1 MAGSGT
7 DPRGLTGADKRA
19 RAYHLFAEALDH
31 QGEARDQFL
40 LRECGGDLALRA
52 EIDSLLL
59 IATRE
64 IALTGALLAAP
75 AGVAEDLA
83 GQTVGH
89 FRLTLR
95 IGEGG
100 MGVVYRAE
108 RTDGVQ
114 QSVAVKLISAAV
126 GKAGQARFEREAQL
140 LAQIEHPAVARLVDV
155 GVEHGRAWIAME
167 FVNGLRIDDYCRA
180 KELRA
185 GDIVGLLT
193 QLAAAVAT
201 AHRMLVVHNDIK
213 PANVLVT
220 AEGVPKLIDFGI
232 SRALQEANAASPG
245 GPATLSV
252 GRLFSPG
259 FAAPEQI
266 NGGPITVATDVFG
279 LGALAYRLLTG
290 CSTFPDAV
298 EPLDYML
305 AIAQRDVELPSRT
318 ALKAGRAV
326 VARQLRG
333 DLDAILCK
341 ALERDPARRYVSVEE
356 LQRDLK
362 AYLSGRPVKARSAT
376 LPYRGSKFARRH
388 RWGLGI
394 SVLAAVGLLVI
405 GGIYA
410 AQERR
415 VDQALHA
422 AARRGE
428 FLQSLL
434 KSANPRDGKRDAT
447 VADLLDQVAD
457 QVASQFSKEPLVA
470 ASMLELIA
478 NTDFNLGHL
487 AQGLAVSDRQIEL
500 LRTNH
505 GSPLDLADALSIR
518 GELLISSGKDAE
530 AQIPLREALTLVD
543 TRRGAERQLAR
554 ALDGLAKA
562 CQNVGNLDE
571 AEALFQREIAVLA
584 KIAKPLGAAAAF
596 PYAGLGAIRHAQGRY
611 AESVTYL
618 AKALEIERAIFLPDH
633 PDHPDL
639 LDSEYNYAAL
649 LEANHQADQ
658 AEPLFRHLLEAY
670 RRVMGP
676 QNYETYGAQAGL
688 AHDLLSLKR
697 YPEAADEAHQAALGL
712 SASVGENERWTMKA
726 WDVFGL
732 ATCLAGNGE
741 EGLRDIR
748 RIRDLHLQQSGA
760 DSWLVMISNIHMGM
774 CLVGLHRYAEAEPEL
789 LDTIE
794 SWEKTHDDRDNAIQD
809 GIEALSD
816 LYAATGRPQQA
827 DAWHHKI
834 LRDLQ

>member
-1 MAGSGT
+1 MCG
-7 DPRGLTGADKRA
+7 DDLT
-19 RAYHLFAEALDH
+19 
-31 QGEARDQFL
+31 
-40 LRECGGDLALRA
+40 LRA
-52 EIDSLLL
+52 DIDSLLL

-64 IALTGALLAAP
+64 IALTGALLGSP

-83 GQTVGH
+83 GQTYGH
-89 FRLTLR
+89 FRLTQR

-108 RTDGVQ
+108 RTDEVQ

-180 KELRA
+180 KDLRA
-185 GDIVGLLT
+185 GDIVGLLA
-193 QLAAAVAT
+193 QLAGAVAT

-220 AEGVPKLIDFGI
+220 ADGVPKLIDFGI
-232 SRALQEANAASPG
+232 SRALQEANAPAPG
-245 GPATLSV
+245 AFATV
-252 GRLFSPG
+252 GIGRLFSPG

-290 CSTFPDAV
+290 HSTFPDAV

-305 AIAQRDVELPSRT
+305 AIAQRDVELPSRA
-318 ALKAGRAV
+318 ALKAGRALE
-326 VARQLRG
+326 ARQLRG

-356 LQRDLK
+356 LQGDLK
-362 AYLSGRPVKARSAT
+362 AYLAGRPVKARSAT
-376 LPYRGSKFARRH
+376 LPYRWSKFARRH

-394 SVLAAVGLLVI
+394 SALAAVGLLVI

-447 VADLLDQVAD
+447 VADMLDQAAD

-478 NTDFNLGHL
+478 NTDFNLGRL
-487 AQGLAVSDRQIEL
+487 AKGLEVSDRQIDL
-500 LRTNH
+500 LRHNH

-518 GELLISSGKDAE
+518 GELLVSSGKDAE
-530 AQIPLREALTLVD
+530 AQIPLREALALVD
-543 TRRGAERQLAR
+543 QRRGAERPLAR

-562 CQNVGNLDE
+562 CLNLGNWGE
-571 AEALFQREIAVLA
+571 AEALYQREIGA
-584 KIAKPLGAAAAF
+584 IASIREPLGAAAGF
-596 PYAGLGAIRHAQGRY
+596 PYAGLGSLRHAQGRY
-611 AESVTYL
+611 AESVAYL
-618 AKALEIERAIFLPDH
+618 AKALEIARATFLPDH

-639 LDSEYNYAAL
+639 LDAEYNYAAL
-649 LEANHQADQ
+649 LEATHQADK

-697 YPEAADEAHQAALGL
+697 YPEAAEEAHQAALGL
-712 SASVGENERWTMKA
+712 SAIVGENERWTMKA

-741 EGLRDIR
+741 EGLRDLR
-748 RIRDLHLQQSGA
+748 RVRDLHIRQTGA
-760 DSWLVMISNIHMGM
+760 DSWLAMISNIHIGT
-774 CLVGLHRYAEAEPEL
+774 CLVSLQRYAEAEPVL
-789 LDTIE
+789 LNTIE
-794 SWEKTHDDRDNAIQD
+794 SWQKTHDDRDNAIQE
-809 GIEALSD
+809 GFQAMSD

-827 DAWHHKI
+827 EVWRHKI
-834 LRDLQ
+834 SRDPK